1 MENETMFIFNWW
13 NKLTETEQEKWI
25 YFFIDNIKPMQGPCI
40 KTTTPMKEST
50 TPMKESTIVFIKE
63 QMRLNKVRNFE
74 KKLQE
79 FLNDPE
85 FDEKFGY
92 LRARKY

>member
-13 NKLTETEQEKWI
+13 NELSETDQEKWI
-25 YFFIDNIKPMQGPCI
+25 YFFIDNIKPMQGPYI
-40 KTTTPMKEST
+40 QTTA
-50 TPMKESTIVFIKE
+50 PMKESTIVFIKE
-63 QMRLNKVRNFE
+63 QMRLNKVKNFE
-74 KKLQE
+74 KKLKE

>member
-1 MENETMFIFNWW
+1 MEDETMFIFNWW
-13 NKLTETEQEKWI
+13 NELSETDQEKWI
-25 YFFIDNIKPMQGPCI
+25 YFFIDNIKPMQGTYI
-40 KTTTPMKEST
+40 QNT

-63 QMRLNKVRNFE
+63 QMRLNKVKNFE
-74 KKLQE
+74 KKLKE

-92 LRARKY
+92 LRC

>member
-1 MENETMFIFNWW
+1 MEDETMFIFNWW
-13 NKLTETEQEKWI
+13 NELSETDQEKWI
-25 YFFIDNIKPMQGPCI
+25 YFFIDNIKPMQGPYI
-40 KTTTPMKEST
+40 QIT

-63 QMRLNKVRNFE
+63 QMRLNKVKNFE
-74 KKLQE
+74 KKLKE

-92 LRARKY
+92 LRC